1 MDRPPDEESLPSTGL
16 SCTEGTAGNRASAPV
31 KPVKESA
38 LKRIFDFALAA
49 AGLILFF
56 PLILMIAAAI
66 LIEEWGPVFYVQ
78 PRVGKGGRIFNFY
91 KFRTMLRDADRMPVP
106 ENPDDDPRVTRVGN
120 ILRIT
125 ALNELPQLVNMLKGD
140 MSFVG
145 PRPEIPELAQRWS
158 REIPNYD
165 LRHRVRPGLTG
176 LAQLQ
181 ASRNAHDRIKLKYD
195 LFYIEKRTFCMDI
208 AFIIRSLG
216 RTVLGRWDK

>member
-1 MDRPPDEESLPSTGL
+1 MGEAAHLPS
-16 SCTEGTAGNRASAPV
+16 GTAGNRASVPV
-31 KPVKESA
+31 EPVRESA

-49 AGLILFF
+49 VGLMFF
-56 PLILMIAAAI
+56 SPLILIIAAAI
-66 LIEEWGPVFYVQ
+66 LLEEWGPVFYVQ

-106 ENPDDDPRVTRVGN
+106 ENPDDDDPRVTRVGN

-125 ALNELPQLVNMLKGD
+125 AMNELPQLINMLKGD

-145 PRPEIPELAQRWS
+145 PRPEIPELAERWS

-176 LAQLQ
+176 LAQLR

-208 AFIIRSLG
+208 AFLFRSLG
-216 RTVLGRWDK
+216 RTILGRWDK